1 MFDVSGTTLT
11 RGYQMDNVDMVLQGG
26 ATTQ

>member
-1 MFDVSGTTLT
+1 MFDVSGPTLR
-11 RGYQMDNVDMVLQGG
+11 RGYQMDNVDIVLQGG